1 MSGDADLLAGIP
13 LFATLDD
20 QARRELAA
28 TMEHLSYPKGQVL
41 FRIGDPGDALY
52 VVRTGKVEL
61 SVRDHTGDRIV
72 LEHCEPGVV
81 FGELSL
87 LDGGTRTASAETLD
101 NTEVMLLSRDQLQ
114 TFVCNHPNAAL
125 SLLSVVANRVRKADE
140 MLRGRVARNVNV
152 EVEQK
157 QKPLDR
163 IADAVA
169 GFAGSV
175 PFVII
180 HGVFFTVWIVLNLS
194 IIPGVEAFDP
204 FPFGLLTMAVSLE
217 AIFLSVFVLL
227 AQNLQAAKERVR
239 SDVEYE
245 INLKA
250 ELEVFHLHEKV
261 DRLHEE
267 MIGRLHRIEGRL
279 GGSGTERR

>member
-114 TFVCNHPNAAL
+114 AFVCSHPNAAL

>member
-1 MSGDADLLAGIP
+1 MSEDAVLLAGIP
-13 LFATLDD
+13 LFASLDD
-20 QARRELAA
+20 AARAELAA
-28 TMEHLSYPKGQVL
+28 SMERLSYPKGQML
-41 FRIGDPGDALY
+41 FRIGDPGDALF
-52 VVRTGKVEL
+52 VVRSGKVEL
-61 SVRDHTGDRIV
+61 SVRDHSGDRIV
-72 LEHCEPGVV
+72 LDHCDRGMV

-87 LDGGTRTASAETLD
+87 LDGGARTATAETLD

-114 TFVCNHPNAAL
+114 AFVRNHPDAAL
-125 SLLSVVANRVRKADE
+125 NLLSVVASRVRKADE
-140 MLRGRVARNVNV
+140 MLRERVARNVNV

-163 IADAVA
+163 IAGAIA
-169 GFAGSV
+169 AFAGSV
-175 PFVII
+175 PFVLL
-180 HGVFFTVWIVLNLS
+180 HGAFFAVWILLNLS

-227 AQNLQAAKERVR
+227 AQNLQSAKERVR

-245 INLKA
+245 VNLKA

-267 MIGRLHRIEGRL
+267 VIGRLHRIEGRL
-279 GGSGTERR
+279 GGGGERR

>member
-1 MSGDADLLAGIP
+1 MSEDAVLLAGIP
-13 LFATLDD
+13 LFASLDD
-20 QARRELAA
+20 AARAELAA
-28 TMEHLSYPKGQVL
+28 SMERLSYPKGQML
-41 FRIGDPGDALY
+41 FRIGDPGDALF
-52 VVRTGKVEL
+52 VVRSGKVEL
-61 SVRDHTGDRIV
+61 SVRDHSGDRIV
-72 LEHCEPGVV
+72 LDHCDRGMV

-87 LDGGTRTASAETLD
+87 LDGGARTATAETLD

-114 TFVCNHPNAAL
+114 AFVRNHPDAAL
-125 SLLSVVANRVRKADE
+125 NLLSVVASRVRKADE
-140 MLRGRVARNVNV
+140 MLRERVARNVNV

-163 IADAVA
+163 IAGAIA
-169 GFAGSV
+169 AFAGSV
-175 PFVII
+175 PFVLL
-180 HGVFFTVWIVLNLS
+180 HGAFFAVWILLNLS

-227 AQNLQAAKERVR
+227 AQNLQSAKERVR

-245 INLKA
+245 VNLKA

-267 MIGRLHRIEGRL
+267 VIGRLHRIEGRL
-279 GGSGTERR
+279 GGSGERR

>member
-1 MSGDADLLAGIP
+1 MSGDADLLAGIS
-13 LFATLDD
+13 LFATLDNA
-20 QARRELAA
+20 ARAELAA
-28 TMEHLSYPKGQVL
+28 SMERLSYPKGQVL
-41 FRIGDPGDALY
+41 FRIGDPGDALF
-52 VVRTGKVEL
+52 VVRSGKIEL
-61 SVRDHTGDRIV
+61 SVRDHSGDRIV
-72 LEHCEPGVV
+72 LDHCDRGMV

-87 LDGGTRTASAETLD
+87 LDGGTRTATAETLD
-101 NTEVMLLSRDQLQ
+101 NTEVMLLSREQLQ
-114 TFVCNHPNAAL
+114 AFVRNHPNAAL
-125 SLLSVVANRVRKADE
+125 NLLSVVAGRVRKADE

-163 IADAVA
+163 IADAIA

-180 HGVFFTVWIVLNLS
+180 HGVFFAAWILLNLS

-227 AQNLQAAKERVR
+227 AQNLQSAKERVR

-245 INLKA
+245 VNLKA

-261 DRLHEE
+261 DRLHEDV
-267 MIGRLHRIEGRL
+267 IGRLHRIEGRL
-279 GGSGTERR
+279 GGGPERR

>member
-1 MSGDADLLAGIP
+1 MSEDAVLLAGIP
-13 LFATLDD
+13 LFASLDD
-20 QARRELAA
+20 AARAELAA
-28 TMEHLSYPKGQVL
+28 SMERLSYPKGQML
-41 FRIGDPGDALY
+41 FRIGDPGDALF
-52 VVRTGKVEL
+52 VVRSGKVEL
-61 SVRDHTGDRIV
+61 SVRDHSGDRIV
-72 LEHCEPGVV
+72 LDHCDRGMV

-87 LDGGTRTASAETLD
+87 LDGGARTATAETLD

-114 TFVCNHPNAAL
+114 AFVRNHPDAAL
-125 SLLSVVANRVRKADE
+125 NLLSVVASRVRKADE
-140 MLRGRVARNVNV
+140 MLRERVARNVNV

-163 IADAVA
+163 IAGAIA
-169 GFAGSV
+169 AFAGSV
-175 PFVII
+175 PFVLL
-180 HGVFFTVWIVLNLS
+180 HGAFFAVWILLNLS

-227 AQNLQAAKERVR
+227 AQNLQSAKERVR

-245 INLKA
+245 VNLKA

-267 MIGRLHRIEGRL
+267 VIGRLHRIEGRL
-279 GGSGTERR
+279 GGGERR

>member
-1 MSGDADLLAGIP
+1 MSEDAVLLAGIP
-13 LFATLDD
+13 LFASLDD
-20 QARRELAA
+20 AARAELAA
-28 TMEHLSYPKGQVL
+28 SMERLSYPKGQVL
-41 FRIGDPGDALY
+41 FRIGDPGDALF
-52 VVRTGKVEL
+52 VVRSGKVEL
-61 SVRDHTGDRIV
+61 SVRDHSGDRIV
-72 LEHCEPGVV
+72 LDHCDRGMV

-87 LDGGTRTASAETLD
+87 LDGGARTATAETLD

-114 TFVCNHPNAAL
+114 AFVRNHPDAAL
-125 SLLSVVANRVRKADE
+125 NLLSVVASRVRKADE
-140 MLRGRVARNVNV
+140 MLRERVARNVNV

-163 IADAVA
+163 IAGAIA
-169 GFAGSV
+169 AFAGSV
-175 PFVII
+175 PFVLL
-180 HGVFFTVWIVLNLS
+180 HGAFFAVWILLNLS

-227 AQNLQAAKERVR
+227 AQNLQSAKERVR

-245 INLKA
+245 VNLKA

-267 MIGRLHRIEGRL
+267 VIGRLHRIEGRL
-279 GGSGTERR
+279 GGSGERR

>member
-1 MSGDADLLAGIP
+1 MSGDADLLAGIS
-13 LFATLDD
+13 LFATLDNA
-20 QARRELAA
+20 ARAELAA
-28 TMEHLSYPKGQVL
+28 SMERLSYPKGQVL
-41 FRIGDPGDALY
+41 FRIGDPGDALF
-52 VVRTGKVEL
+52 VVRSGKIEL
-61 SVRDHTGDRIV
+61 SVRDHSGDRIV
-72 LEHCEPGVV
+72 LDHCDRGMV

-87 LDGGTRTASAETLD
+87 LDGGTRTATAETLD
-101 NTEVMLLSRDQLQ
+101 NTEVMLLSREQLQ
-114 TFVCNHPNAAL
+114 AFVRNHPNAAL
-125 SLLSVVANRVRKADE
+125 NLLSVVAGRVRKADE

-163 IADAVA
+163 IADAIA

-180 HGVFFTVWIVLNLS
+180 HGVFFAAWILLNLS
-194 IIPGVEAFDP
+194 IIPGVESFDP

-227 AQNLQAAKERVR
+227 AQNLQSAKERVR

-245 INLKA
+245 VNLKA

-261 DRLHEE
+261 DRLHEDV
-267 MIGRLHRIEGRL
+267 IGRLHRIEGRL
-279 GGSGTERR
+279 GGGPERR